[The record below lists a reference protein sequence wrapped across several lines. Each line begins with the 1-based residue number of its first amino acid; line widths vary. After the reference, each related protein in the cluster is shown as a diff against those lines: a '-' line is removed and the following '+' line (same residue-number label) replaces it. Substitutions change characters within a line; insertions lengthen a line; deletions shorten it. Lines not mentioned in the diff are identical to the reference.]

1 VTYVPKTYAL
11 TKGGHKL
18 NTSIPIER
26 IENKIFVIRKHK
38 IMIDRDLAE
47 LYQVSTKALNQAV
60 KRNKNRFPKEFMF
73 RLAKEEKNE
82 LVTNCDRLAMLK
94 HSSVLPYVF
103 TEHGVAMLSSVLNSK
118 RAIKINILIMK
129 TFIKLRELISSHKDI
144 LQKIDSLEKKYD
156 GQFRLVFDAIRNLML
171 PPEKSK
177 RKIGFLRGDRNE

>member
-1 VTYVPKTYAL
+1 M
-11 TKGGHKL
+11 
-18 NTSIPIER
+18 PIER